1 MKTRMA
7 TDRVRPG
14 LSNTKKPLIIIGIKN
29 ITKDESIRYKE
40 GK

>member
-14 LSNTKKPLIIIGIKN
+14 LSNTKKPLTIIGIKKHN
-29 ITKDESIRYKE
+29 KR
-40 GK
+40 